1 MNECTIQKILSVQPI
16 ENSDNIEQVKVLGWN
31 VVVKKGEFKEGDL
44 CVYVSLDTQL
54 PEKSEFEFLRK
65 DHFRIRTKKIRN
77 CISQGLVLPL
87 SILPDNHYPFKIS
100 DDVSVL
106 LEATHYE
113 KPIPVNLRGL
123 VRGNFPSGVP
133 KTDEIR
139 IQQVPEI
146 LDEIKGKT
154 VYSTVK
160 CDGSSISI
168 VYKDGDVHICSRN
181 LSLKIEENKDNIY
194 IKTAE
199 KYDLINKLKKHGK
212 NIAIQGELCGPG
224 IQKNRMGLKEHKIF
238 VFDVWDIDKQQYYSY
253 YNLVLFCSNF
263 HLDMVPIVDVFT
275 IKNETIDDLL
285 KMSEGLYD
293 GTSSQ
298 REGIVIRGLC
308 SDYSNT
314 LKNRISFKV
323 LNNKYLLKY
332 E

>member
-1 MNECTIQKILSVQPI
+1 MKII
-16 ENSDNIEQVKVLGWN
+16 NIKKLKNHVSKRYDIS
-31 VVVKKGEFKEGDL
+31 VKKNYNFYANGL
-44 CVYVSLDTQL
+44 LV
-54 PEKSEFEFLRK
+54 
-65 DHFRIRTKKIRN
+65 HN
-77 CISQGLVLPL
+77 C
-87 SILPDNHYPFKIS
+87 
-100 DDVSVL
+100 
-106 LEATHYE
+106 
-113 KPIPVNLRGL
+113 
-123 VRGNFPSGVP
+123 
-133 KTDEIR
+133 
-139 IQQVPEI
+139 QQVPEI

-212 NIAIQGELCGPG
+212 NIAIQGELCGPN

-253 YNLVLFCSNF
+253 YNLVLFCSNL
-263 HLDMVPIVDVFT
+263 HLDMVPVVDVFT

-285 KMSEGLYD
+285 KMSEGLYV

-298 REGIVIRGLC
+298 REGIVIRSLC
-308 SDYSNT
+308 NDYSNT

-323 LNNKYLLKY
+323 LNNNYLLKY